1 MPVFGSGEGSGGA
14 TIVLAA
20 KDEATVGDLLECCC
34 CGRRYA
40 PKKILLQ
47 LRDGP
52 LLFGAICPECVLHGP
67 KGAAG
72 KLRDRFFDRMGDPS
86 VPCGRRK
93 GRGIDP
99 VQVWI
104 ALKAASLE
112 AAGSF
117 PLEARQ
123 AAVRALREKR

>member
-1 MPVFGSGEGSGGA
+1 MKGCGGA

-20 KDEATVGDLLECCC
+20 RNEASGGLLECCC
-34 CGRRYA
+34 CGQRYA
-40 PKKILLQ
+40 PKRILMQ

-67 KGAAG
+67 EGAAG
-72 KLRDRFFDRMGDPS
+72 KLRDRFFDRMEEPS
-86 VPCGRRK
+86 ASVRRRK
-93 GRGIDP
+93 GRRVDP

-112 AAGSF
+112 ATGSF

>member
-1 MPVFGSGEGSGGA
+1 MPAFDRSKGSGEA

-20 KDEATVGDLLECCC
+20 RGERSEDLLECCC
-34 CGRRYA
+34 CGHRYP
-40 PKKILLQ
+40 PKGILMQ
-47 LRDGP
+47 LRGGP

-67 KGAAG
+67 KGAAERL
-72 KLRDRFFDRMGDPS
+72 KERFFDRMGGPPAS
-86 VPCGRRK
+86 RGRRRDRRI
-93 GRGIDP
+93 GP
-99 VQVWI
+99 VRAWI

>member
-1 MPVFGSGEGSGGA
+1 MPAFGSRKGSGGA
-14 TIVLAA
+14 TIVLSARDRA
-20 KDEATVGDLLECCC
+20 SEDLLECCC

-40 PKKILLQ
+40 PKRILLQ

-72 KLRDRFFDRMGDPS
+72 RLRNRFFDRTGDPS

>member
-1 MPVFGSGEGSGGA
+1 MPARGSRKGSGGA

-20 KDEATVGDLLECCC
+20 RNEVSEDLLECCC

-40 PKKILLQ
+40 PKRILLQ

-72 KLRDRFFDRMGDPS
+72 RLRDRFFDRWGEPS
-86 VPCGRRK
+86 APHGRRND
-93 GRGIDP
+93 RRIDS
-99 VQVWI
+99 VRVWM

>member
-1 MPVFGSGEGSGGA
+1 MPAIGSLKGSGGA

-20 KDEATVGDLLECCC
+20 RGEASGDLLECCC
-34 CGRRYA
+34 CGQRYA
-40 PKKILLQ
+40 PKRILMQ

-72 KLRDRFFDRMGDPS
+72 RLRDRFFDRSGEPAPS
-86 VPCGRRK
+86 YGRRK
-93 GRGIDP
+93 DRRIGP
-99 VQVWI
+99 VQVWM

-112 AAGSF
+112 AAGPF